1 MILKVKYYRVYNLT
15 RKIELD
21 CRTLEEAR
29 YCIKEDD
36 AIRRKKW
43 RNINDGSGI
52 LKPYE
57 PSKFLIQEMVGAVE
71 SEAIKDWHE
80 GDYSEE
86 VEFGG
91 LIIKTRNKNKEQWIG
106 R

>member
-1 MILKVKYYRVYNLT
+1 MAKN
-15 RKIELD
+15 
-21 CRTLEEAR
+21 
-29 YCIKEDD
+29 CIKEDD
-36 AIRRKKW
+36 AERRKKW
-43 RNINDGSGI
+43 RHIVDSSGV
-52 LKPYE
+52 LEPFE
-57 PSKFLIQEMVGAVE
+57 PSKYLIQEMIGTVAYE
-71 SEAIKDWHE
+71 DINDWHE

>member
-1 MILKVKYYRVYNLT
+1 MILKVKYYRVYDLT
-15 RKIELD
+15 RKIQLD
-21 CRTLEEAR
+21 CRTIEEAR

-57 PSKFLIQEMVGAVE
+57 PSKYLI
-71 SEAIKDWHE
+71 
-80 GDYSEE
+80 
-86 VEFGG
+86 
-91 LIIKTRNKNKEQWIG
+91 
-106 R
+106 